1 VTLEDA
7 LECLIQEEIYD
18 EMDVA
23 DGHAQQQPKNKK
35 LPSQLPSQQKV
46 HSMEIDSYYCM
57 T

>member
-23 DGHAQQQPKNKK
+23 DGTARQEPKNEK
-35 LPSQLPSQQKV
+35 LPNLQKV
-46 HSMEIDSYYCM
+46 HSMEVDRYYSM

>member
-1 VTLEDA
+1 MTLEDA

-23 DGHAQQQPKNKK
+23 DGTAQQQPKNEK
-35 LPSQLPSQQKV
+35 LPTLQTL
-46 HSMEIDSYYCM
+46 HAMEVDSYYCM

>member
-23 DGHAQQQPKNKK
+23 DGTAQQQPKKNKT
-35 LPSQLPSQQKV
+35 LPTLQAA

>member
-1 VTLEDA
+1 MTLEDA

-23 DGHAQQQPKNKK
+23 DGTAQQQQPENKK
-35 LPSQLPSQQKV
+35 FSNLQTM
-46 HSMEIDSYYCM
+46 HSMEVDSYHCM